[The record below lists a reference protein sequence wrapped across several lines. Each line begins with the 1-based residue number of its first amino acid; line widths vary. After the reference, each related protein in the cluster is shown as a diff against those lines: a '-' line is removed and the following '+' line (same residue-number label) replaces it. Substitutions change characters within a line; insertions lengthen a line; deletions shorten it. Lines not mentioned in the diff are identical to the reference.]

1 MDPVTPNAFW
11 ATMSIAAAA
20 IGSSFF
26 LTISHAG
33 EPKNSESASESD
45 VSEIQVRV
53 AKVVTDVEYN
63 KVLLGDLK
71 SEIRELRTEQNE
83 SSREILEA
91 IRNGN

>member
-33 EPKNSESASESD
+33 EPKHSESASESD
-45 VSEIQVRV
+45 VSDIQVSV

-63 KVLLGDLK
+63 KDLLSDLK
-71 SEIRELRTEQNE
+71 DEVKDLRIEQSR
-83 SSREILEA
+83 SSQEILEA
-91 IRNGN
+91 IRRN